1 MTAELKFTI
10 LGCGSSG
17 GVPRLGGNWGECDPS
32 NPKNN
37 RRRCS
42 MLVQR
47 ITSAGSTNV
56 LIDTSP
62 DMRNQLLDANVGHLD
77 AVVYTH
83 AHADRTNGLDD
94 LRQYVLI
101 QGAQIPVY
109 ADPMTKDSLMF
120 LNRLE
125 KSYFTGS
132 ISYLDNLAPVDIN
145 FAMIQ
150 ALITGN
156 NIVVRE
162 DPETDKPEKY
172 KVEIDNG
179 NYLLS
184 TLKRKKYD
192 KTLKGKKTA
201 DATVNRI
208 WLQPKTFKV
217 TKSEITNFK
226 SNKTIMASYDQFE
239 EIGEQICG
247 HLVEVVM
254 QADQHVSMKLSYSK
268 VILNKSLKMPFRIP
282 SKYEPLK

>member
-1 MTAELKFTI
+1 MSIGCRAPQKVEKKKSPLKKKNSSYLLNKLKENELRYEWLSVRAATKTDI
-10 LGCGSSG
+10 GDKKLDITMKIRARKDSAIWISISPALGI
-17 GVPRLGGNWGECDPS
+17 EIA
-32 NPKNN
+32 
-37 RRRCS
+37 
-42 MLVQR
+42 R
-47 ITSAGSTNV
+47 I
-56 LIDTSP
+56 I
-62 DMRNQLLDANVGHLD
+62 
-77 AVVYTH
+77 
-83 AHADRTNGLDD
+83 
-94 LRQYVLI
+94 
-101 QGAQIPVY
+101 
-109 ADPMTKDSLMF
+109 MTKDSLKF

-132 ISYLDNLAPVDIN
+132 INYLDTLAPMSIS

-156 NIVVRE
+156 NIVIRE
-162 DPETDKPEKY
+162 ELEAEKPDKY
-172 KVEIDNG
+172 KVEIDDG

-192 KTLKGKKTA
+192 KTLIGKKTG

-226 SNKTIMASYDQFE
+226 SNKTIMASYGQFE
-239 EIGEQICG
+239 QVGEQVFS

-254 QADQHVSMKLSYSK
+254 QADQHVSVTLNYSK

-282 SKYEPLK
+282 SKYEPIN